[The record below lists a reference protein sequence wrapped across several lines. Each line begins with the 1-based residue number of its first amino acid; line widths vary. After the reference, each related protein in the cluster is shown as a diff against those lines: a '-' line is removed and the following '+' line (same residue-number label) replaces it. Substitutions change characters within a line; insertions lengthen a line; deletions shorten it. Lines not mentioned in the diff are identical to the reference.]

1 MKLQYEDFKRILSI
15 GIGLSTEK
23 NPNKLLEAILE
34 KSMEITHCDAGTL
47 YMLEDNHLN
56 FSIMKT
62 ISMGVSRGVD
72 GEPITDLPPVPM
84 EEENVCAFSAIH
96 RKIINIPDVYASG
109 DFDFS
114 GPEKYDA
121 LTGYHTKSMLVIPLE
136 NNDNE
141 LLGVMQLINAMD
153 ENGNIVA
160 FDNSYDIIVH
170 SLSSMAAIELTN
182 LSHTRELKQQLRS
195 FVEAFATAVD
205 ERTPYNGAHTR
216 KVAEYSGILAE
227 YMNKQHEA
235 GLCEKYFD
243 EEGKEKLLL
252 AALLHDIGKIII
264 PLRIMNRATRL
275 DNDFSQIENRFELLT
290 SYYEIDM
297 LRGRITEN
305 EYKQKTTELKSDLD
319 FIRRIDKVDYLMD
332 DDFSYVQQLA
342 KKQYEKAD
350 GTIIPYLSKRE
361 ADCLSIRKGTLTEE
375 DRRQMESHT
384 VMTEKILEKVHFH
397 KNYAIVPKWASEH
410 HEYLD
415 GSGYPYHRKGD
426 EIDLETRILTITDIY
441 DAMTSTDRPYKEP
454 MSSERAFAILKNM
467 AEEGKLDG
475 QLVGW
480 FEEALKEEQR

>member
-62 ISMGVSRGVD
+62 ISMGVSRSVD

-96 RKIINIPDVYASG
+96 RKIINIPDVYESG

-153 ENGNIVA
+153 EDSNIVT

-170 SLSSMAAIELTN
+170 SLSSMVAIELTD
-182 LSHTRELKQQLRS
+182 LCRTSELRQQLRS

-205 ERTPYNGAHTR
+205 ERTP
-216 KVAEYSGILAE
+216 
-227 YMNKQHEA
+227 
-235 GLCEKYFD
+235 
-243 EEGKEKLLL
+243 
-252 AALLHDIGKIII
+252 
-264 PLRIMNRATRL
+264 
-275 DNDFSQIENRFELLT
+275 
-290 SYYEIDM
+290 
-297 LRGRITEN
+297 
-305 EYKQKTTELKSDLD
+305 
-319 FIRRIDKVDYLMD
+319 
-332 DDFSYVQQLA
+332 
-342 KKQYEKAD
+342 
-350 GTIIPYLSKRE
+350 
-361 ADCLSIRKGTLTEE
+361 
-375 DRRQMESHT
+375 
-384 VMTEKILEKVHFH
+384 
-397 KNYAIVPKWASEH
+397 
-410 HEYLD
+410 
-415 GSGYPYHRKGD
+415 
-426 EIDLETRILTITDIY
+426 
-441 DAMTSTDRPYKEP
+441 
-454 MSSERAFAILKNM
+454 
-467 AEEGKLDG
+467 
-475 QLVGW
+475 
-480 FEEALKEEQR
+480 